1 MLIIN
6 LIQLIPLNGTL
17 WIARWLRR
25 QALGYCHP
33 GSLVYLSDTQNVED
47 TDGIPYAGLQVK
59 LSPDPAWQLLNVAQ
73 RFVSSRGK
81 SVVED
86 HDISTYA
93 SKLLANARRR
103 NR

>member
-6 LIQLIPLNGTL
+6 LIQLIPINGTF

-25 QALGYCHP
+25 QVLGYCHP
-33 GSLVYLSDTQNVED
+33 GYLVNLSDTQNVED
-47 TDGIPYAGLQVK
+47 AGGIPYAGLRVE

-73 RFVSSRGK
+73 LFVPSRGK
-81 SVVED
+81 SVVQD
-86 HDISTYA
+86 YDISTYA

>member
-6 LIQLIPLNGTL
+6 LIQLIPINGTF

-25 QALGYCHP
+25 QVLGYCHP
-33 GSLVYLSDTQNVED
+33 GYLVNLSDTRNVED
-47 TDGIPYAGLQVK
+47 AGGIPYAGLRVE

-73 RFVSSRGK
+73 LFVPSRGK
-81 SVVED
+81 SVVQD